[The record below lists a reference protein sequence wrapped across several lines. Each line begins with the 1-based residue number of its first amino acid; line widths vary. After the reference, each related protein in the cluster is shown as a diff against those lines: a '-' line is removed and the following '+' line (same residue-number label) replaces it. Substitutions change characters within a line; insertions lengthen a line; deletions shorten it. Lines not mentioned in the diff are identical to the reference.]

1 MIGNVIVLQAAHIYK
16 FFGGTLI
23 LEDATLTVQHDER
36 VGLVGRNGSGKTTLL
51 KIITGSLQPDTGA
64 IIRPKTATTG
74 YLAQDGGL
82 LSGRT
87 VLKEML
93 SVFDH
98 LAETEKQLREL
109 EADMGRPEV
118 MADPAKLEKVQDE
131 YTGLRESFSRG
142 GGYEYE
148 STTRSV
154 LYGLKFSDRHLDMP
168 VDRLSGGEK
177 TRLALARLLLLK
189 PDVLILDEPTNY
201 LDMETMDWLEK
212 HLQSYSGAILA
223 VSHDRYFLDA
233 LAGTVYE
240 LERCRLTR
248 YRGNYSRYL
257 VLKAEEME
265 RQAARYRHQQEEMA
279 RMRDFVQRNIAR
291 ASTTG
296 RAKSKLKMLERIK
309 PLEKPANEGKKPG
322 MAMDITRPS
331 GEEVLVAKE
340 IAVGFGNKILAGHI
354 SFTITRGERVA
365 LVGPN
370 GTGKT
375 TLLKT
380 IAGLLTPLAGRIQA
394 GYHLKTGYYEQEQK
408 HMAGDKTVLHELWD
422 DFPQLE
428 EQGARSLL
436 GRFLFSGDDVLKRTV
451 DLSGGE
457 KSRLAL
463 AKLLCT
469 RANFLL
475 LDEPTSHLDIA
486 GKEALEEALLEF
498 PGTLLFVSHDR
509 YFINKIVTRV
519 MELTPNG
526 VISYPGNF
534 DYYQARKPLV
544 GTDKAIVRQ
553 DYRMAAGKKE
563 FLQRKEMQR
572 EERKRQRRIDELEN
586 LVVQTEKIIADLEKE
601 LYQPEVYA
609 NHEIYKEK
617 NASLEKLREELELHM
632 EEWLELTE

>member
-1 MIGNVIVLQAAHIYK
+1 
-16 FFGGTLI
+16 
-23 LEDATLTVQHDER
+23 
-36 VGLVGRNGSGKTTLL
+36 
-51 KIITGSLQPDTGA
+51 
-64 IIRPKTATTG
+64 
-74 YLAQDGGL
+74 
-82 LSGRT
+82 
-87 VLKEML
+87 
-93 SVFDH
+93 
-98 LAETEKQLREL
+98 
-109 EADMGRPEV
+109 
-118 MADPAKLEKVQDE
+118 
-131 YTGLRESFSRG
+131 
-142 GGYEYE
+142 
-148 STTRSV
+148 
-154 LYGLKFSDRHLDMP
+154 
-168 VDRLSGGEK
+168 
-177 TRLALARLLLLK
+177 
-189 PDVLILDEPTNY
+189 
-201 LDMETMDWLEK
+201 
-212 HLQSYSGAILA
+212 
-223 VSHDRYFLDA
+223 
-233 LAGTVYE
+233 
-240 LERCRLTR
+240 
-248 YRGNYSRYL
+248 
-257 VLKAEEME
+257 
-265 RQAARYRHQQEEMA
+265 
-279 RMRDFVQRNIAR
+279 
-291 ASTTG
+291 
-296 RAKSKLKMLERIK
+296 
-309 PLEKPANEGKKPG
+309 
-322 MAMDITRPS
+322 
-331 GEEVLVAKE
+331 
-340 IAVGFGNKILAGHI
+340 
-354 SFTITRGERVA
+354 
-365 LVGPN
+365 
-370 GTGKT
+370 
-375 TLLKT
+375 
-380 IAGLLTPLAGRIQA
+380 
-394 GYHLKTGYYEQEQK
+394 
-408 HMAGDKTVLHELWD
+408 MAGDKTVLHELWD
-422 DFPQLE
+422 DFPHLE

-586 LVVQTEKIIADLEKE
+586 LVVQTEKIIAVLEKE